1 MARNGKALVTVPD
14 PSSCDRMA
22 HFIERPDFE
31 LYRRGNARGAQMRL
45 SRAIAGGRFLGFR
58 GLLLRLRRRRHLDAI
73 HLRKPAALE
82 VIDAGP
88 RAALIAYDRGAIA
101 VGVPAELDAV
111 RRAGASNHL
120 AFGHAKTDTLAGRGR
135 VTARSRCCRT
145 AAIGIDQI
153 AVADRAG
160 LSCLLQV
167 GIGVARAAAGHV
179 DRLPEQG
186 PRIPTDIGPTAEH
199 PGHRQ

>member
-31 LYRRGNARGAQMRL
+31 LYRRGNARGAQTRL

-58 GLLLRLRRRRHLDAI
+58 GLFLRLLRRWCHLDAI
-73 HLRKPAALE
+73 HLGEPAALE

-101 VGVPAELDAV
+101 VGIPAELDAV

-120 AFGHAKTDTLAGRGR
+120 AFGHAETDTLASRG
-135 VTARSRCCRT
+135 
-145 AAIGIDQI
+145 
-153 AVADRAG
+153 
-160 LSCLLQV
+160 
-167 GIGVARAAAGHV
+167 RAAASG
-179 DRLPEQG
+179 
-186 PRIPTDIGPTAEH
+186 
-199 PGHRQ
+199 

>member
-31 LYRRGNARGAQMRL
+31 LCRRGNARGAQTRL

-58 GLLLRLRRRRHLDAI
+58 GLFLRLLRRRRRHLDAI
-73 HLRKPAALE
+73 HLGEPAALE

-101 VGVPAELDAV
+101 VGIPAELDAV
-111 RRAGASNHL
+111 RRASASNHL
-120 AFGHAKTDTLAGRGR
+120 AFGHAKTDTLASRR
-135 VTARSRCCRT
+135 RIAARSRRCRT

-160 LSCLLQV
+160 LS
-167 GIGVARAAAGHV
+167 
-179 DRLPEQG
+179 
-186 PRIPTDIGPTAEH
+186 
-199 PGHRQ
+199 